1 MRSICESMTMRG
13 SNVGQ
18 LQAKSSARGGA
29 NLAHF
34 SQELGPGSDS

>member
-18 LQAKSSARGGA
+18 LRPNCGEGGA